1 MCTPSTDSLDSR
13 YWSWNYNWVGCG
25 AKIFTSQKI
34 DISFVTSL
42 SCLVMDVRGN
52 LGFMDGL
59 RLMVPVVGKSHSNA
73 TSQHDEGAPPSLI
86 QPLELELEALLR
98 DESLRRNRGPAKK
111 FQYYYKLC
119 CMNNGNA
126 GGTVTSLLC
135 NQTNVRSEI
144 RPQTYVL
151 LLWWW
156 TKFHTR
162 TS

>member
-1 MCTPSTDSLDSR
+1 
-13 YWSWNYNWVGCG
+13 
-25 AKIFTSQKI
+25 
-34 DISFVTSL
+34 
-42 SCLVMDVRGN
+42 MDVRGN

-126 GGTVTSLLC
+126 GGTA
-135 NQTNVRSEI
+135 
-144 RPQTYVL
+144 
-151 LLWWW
+151 
-156 TKFHTR
+156 TR
-162 TS
+162 QMAGQR

>member
-1 MCTPSTDSLDSR
+1 
-13 YWSWNYNWVGCG
+13 
-25 AKIFTSQKI
+25 
-34 DISFVTSL
+34 
-42 SCLVMDVRGN
+42 MDVRGN

-111 FQYYYKLC
+111 FQYYHKLC
-119 CMNNGNA
+119 CMNNNGNA

-135 NQTNVRSEI
+135 NQTNARSEI
-144 RPQTYVL
+144 RPQPMFFLYGDGPSSTPALVIHEQTL
-151 LLWWW
+151 R
-156 TKFHTR
+156 F
-162 TS
+162 SQV

>member
-1 MCTPSTDSLDSR
+1 MPAMMCAHFPVCFHPVCLYTCPCAHQVQIFLDSGF
-13 YWSWNYNWVGCG
+13 WSWNYNLVGF
-25 AKIFTSQKI
+25 AKILTSQKI

-119 CMNNGNA
+119 CMNNRKQEE
-126 GGTVTSLLC
+126 L
-135 NQTNVRSEI
+135 
-144 RPQTYVL
+144 
-151 LLWWW
+151 
-156 TKFHTR
+156 
-162 TS
+162 